1 MRISS
6 TVDIFKLGVGNYKV
20 QKTEVKNLRNAFEH
34 NLHIFSEINSL
45 FVEHC
50 RMLVLLNRPLKQG
63 RKYITQTNR
72 H

>member
-20 QKTEVKNLRNAFEH
+20 QKTEVKKNYRNAFEH

-50 RMLVLLNRPLKQG
+50 
-63 RKYITQTNR
+63 
-72 H
+72 

>member
-50 RMLVLLNRPLKQG
+50 
-63 RKYITQTNR
+63 
-72 H
+72 